1 MKVRHDRAPVWA
13 IWLLIAFGAIEPIA
27 WNLASGAPPAPI
39 VFIPLLLVWITL
51 LVLAALATRRVSWMW
66 RTLSQSESAHRAKLT
81 EIDQLQTQNAML
93 EIVARSVDVPLAFQ
107 ELATRIARLVPCDR
121 VGLALLSEDETE
133 FHTYTARS
141 HEDEPRK
148 SARPEVVFKVER
160 TMIGEVIRSGE
171 PLIMNDMAEAA
182 PDHLDANV
190 VFSAGFRSA
199 LVMPLTAKGRAV
211 GTLNLVSRR
220 PEAFNRTHLEP
231 LQPIAELLAVAWV
244 AQQLQTTTGKYQT
257 MEAMS
262 ELTLSIASDINSAL
276 QTIVGHCDLL
286 ARANDDPA
294 FERDLDTIVQQAK
307 RIAELLEKMRT
318 AAAERLR
325 EASASIKLRETESEV
340 ADSVGKSEA
349 EQYQH
354 GDRG

>member
-1 MKVRHDRAPVWA
+1 
-13 IWLLIAFGAIEPIA
+13 
-27 WNLASGAPPAPI
+27 
-39 VFIPLLLVWITL
+39 
-51 LVLAALATRRVSWMW
+51 
-66 RTLSQSESAHRAKLT
+66 
-81 EIDQLQTQNAML
+81 
-93 EIVARSVDVPLAFQ
+93 
-107 ELATRIARLVPCDR
+107 
-121 VGLALLSEDETE
+121 
-133 FHTYTARS
+133 
-141 HEDEPRK
+141 
-148 SARPEVVFKVER
+148 
-160 TMIGEVIRSGE
+160 
-171 PLIMNDMAEAA
+171 
-182 PDHLDANV
+182 
-190 VFSAGFRSA
+190 
-199 LVMPLTAKGRAV
+199 
-211 GTLNLVSRR
+211 VSRR

-340 ADSVGKSEA
+340 ADSVGKREA

>member
-1 MKVRHDRAPVWA
+1 
-13 IWLLIAFGAIEPIA
+13 
-27 WNLASGAPPAPI
+27 
-39 VFIPLLLVWITL
+39 
-51 LVLAALATRRVSWMW
+51 MW
-66 RTLSQSESAHRAKLT
+66 RRLSKSETDRQAKRT

-93 EIVARSVDVPLAFQ
+93 EIVARSVDVPLALQ
-107 ELATRIARLVPCDR
+107 ELAARIARLVPCDR

-160 TMIGEVIRSGE
+160 TMIGEVIRTKE
-171 PLIMNDMAEAA
+171 PLILNDMSDAA

-199 LVMPLTAKGRAV
+199 LVMPLIAKGRAV

-220 PEAFNRTHLEP
+220 AGAFTRAHLEP

-244 AQQLQTTTGKYQT
+244 AQQFQMTTAKYQT

-262 ELTLSIASDINSAL
+262 EMTLSIASDINSAL

-294 FERDLDTIVQQAK
+294 FDRDLDTIVQQAK

-325 EASASIKLRETESEV
+325 AASDSIKLRESESEI
-340 ADSVGKSEA
+340 ADGVRKGQA
-349 EQYQH
+349 EQYHH

>member
-1 MKVRHDRAPVWA
+1 MKVRPDRAPVWA
-13 IWLLIAFGAIEPIA
+13 IWLLIAFGAIQPIA
-27 WNLASGAPPAPI
+27 WNLVTGGAPSPI
-39 VFIPLLLVWITL
+39 VFIPLLIVWVTL
-51 LVLAALATRRVSWMW
+51 LVLAALATRRVSWLW
-66 RTLSQSESAHRAKLT
+66 RKLAHSEIAHRATLT
-81 EIDQLQTQNAML
+81 ENEQLQTQNAML

-107 ELATRIARLVPCDR
+107 ELSTRIARLVPCDR
-121 VGLALLSEDETE
+121 VGLALLSDDETE
-133 FHTYTARS
+133 FHTYTARA
-141 HEDEPRK
+141 HEDEPRR

-160 TMIGEVIRSGE
+160 TTIGEVIRSGK
-171 PLIMNDMAEAA
+171 PLIVDDTGEAA

-199 LVMPLTAKGRAV
+199 LVTPLIAKGRAV

-220 PEAFNRTHLEP
+220 ANAFDQSHLEP

-257 MEAMS
+257 MEVMS

-294 FERDLDTIVQQAK
+294 FDRDLDTIVQQAK

-325 EASASIKLRETESEV
+325 EASASIRLREESEIPDRV
-340 ADSVGKSEA
+340 RKREA
-349 EQYQH
+349 EQYHH

>member
-1 MKVRHDRAPVWA
+1 MKGRPDRAPVWA
-13 IWLLIAFGAIEPIA
+13 IWLLIAFGAIQPIA
-27 WNLASGAPPAPI
+27 WNLAAGGAPSPL
-39 VFIPLLLVWITL
+39 VFIPLLIVWITL
-51 LVLAALATRRVSWMW
+51 LVLAALATRRVSWIW
-66 RTLSQSESAHRAKLT
+66 RTLAHSETAYQATLT
-81 EIDQLQTQNAML
+81 ENEQLQTQNAML

-107 ELATRIARLVPCDR
+107 ELSTRIARLVECDR
-121 VGLALLSEDETE
+121 VGLALLSDDETE

-160 TMIGEVIRSGE
+160 TTIGGVIRSGK
-171 PLIMNDMAEAA
+171 PLIVDDTGEAA

-199 LVMPLTAKGRAV
+199 LVMPLIAKGRAV

-220 PEAFNRTHLEP
+220 PNAFQRSHLEP

-244 AQQLQTTTGKYQT
+244 AQQLQTTIGKYQT
-257 MEAMS
+257 MEIMS

-276 QTIVGHCDLL
+276 QAIVGHCDLL

-294 FERDLDTIVQQAK
+294 FQHDLDTIVQQAK

-325 EASASIKLRETESEV
+325 EASASMRLREESEISDGV
-340 ADSVGKSEA
+340 SKGQA
-349 EQYQH
+349 EQYHH

>member
-1 MKVRHDRAPVWA
+1 MKVPPDRAPVWA
-13 IWLLIAFGAIEPIA
+13 IWLLIAFGAIQPIA
-27 WNLASGAPPAPI
+27 WNLAAGGAPSPT
-39 VFIPLLLVWITL
+39 VFIPLLIVWVTL
-51 LVLAALATRRVSWMW
+51 LVLAALATRRLSWMW
-66 RTLSQSESAHRAKLT
+66 RTLSQSETAHKATLT
-81 EIDQLQTQNAML
+81 EIEQLQTQNAML

-121 VGLALLSEDETE
+121 VGLALLSEDESE

-171 PLIMNDMAEAA
+171 PLIMNEMGGVA

-199 LVMPLTAKGRAV
+199 LVMPLIAKGHAV

-220 PEAFNRTHLEP
+220 PDVFDRSHLEP

-286 ARANDDPA
+286 ARANADPA
-294 FERDLDTIVQQAK
+294 FDRDLDTIVQQAK

-325 EASASIKLRETESEV
+325 EASASIRLREAESEV
-340 ADSVGKSEA
+340 ADGVRKGQA
-349 EQYQH
+349 EQYHH